1 MDIVA
6 LHNPKIYQIDI
17 KNAFLN
23 ENLDE
28 EINMKQP
35 KRFKV
40 TRHER
45 KLCKLV
51 KSSYGLKQASKLWH
65 EKFNNIMLSNDLNIN
80 ECYKCVY
87 VKNTYKTYVIVCLY
101 VDNILIFDNN
111 TNIIKTFNQMLTSKF
126 NIKDTGVAYVI
137 LEMRILFL
145 KHMMA

>member
-6 LHNPKIYQIDI
+6 LHNPEIYQIDI

-80 ECYKCVY
+80 EC
-87 VKNTYKTYVIVCLY
+87 
-101 VDNILIFDNN
+101 
-111 TNIIKTFNQMLTSKF
+111 
-126 NIKDTGVAYVI
+126 
-137 LEMRILFL
+137 
-145 KHMMA
+145 

>member
-6 LHNPKIYQIDI
+6 LHNPEIYQIDI

-51 KSSYGLKQASKLWH
+51 KSSYGLKQAS
-65 EKFNNIMLSNDLNIN
+65 NYGMRN
-80 ECYKCVY
+80 
-87 VKNTYKTYVIVCLY
+87 
-101 VDNILIFDNN
+101 
-111 TNIIKTFNQMLTSKF
+111 LT
-126 NIKDTGVAYVI
+126 T
-137 LEMRILFL
+137 
-145 KHMMA
+145 

>member
-80 ECYKCVY
+80 EC
-87 VKNTYKTYVIVCLY
+87 
-101 VDNILIFDNN
+101 
-111 TNIIKTFNQMLTSKF
+111 
-126 NIKDTGVAYVI
+126 
-137 LEMRILFL
+137 
-145 KHMMA
+145 